1 MTNSWTDIKNTDLVL
16 IMGGNAAEAHP
27 CGFKWVTEAMQHRKA
42 KLIVVDPRFTRS
54 AAVADV
60 YAPLRVGTDI
70 AFLGGVINHLL
81 STNKIHLDYVKLNTD
96 ASFLTKPEY
105 TFDNGNFSG
114 YDEAKRSYNKASW
127 GYQVGPDGYVKVDET
142 LQDPLCVFQQMKKHY
157 ARYTPELV
165 SQITGTP
172 KDQFLKIADML
183 AATST
188 PDKVMTICYALG
200 WTQHSVGSQNIRAMA
215 MIQLLLG
222 NMGRPGGGINA
233 LRGHANVQGIT
244 DMCAYSEVLSGYLS
258 APTDADVDR
267 ATYLAARTGKPLR
280 PNQMTFTQ
288 NFPKWHT
295 SLMKAYFGNAATKDN
310 DFGYHWIPKRDT
322 AYDILAIFERMHQGK
337 VNGFL
342 VQGFNPLAAVPNKKK
357 LSAGLAK
364 LKYLVVMDPLET
376 ETSEFWKNFG
386 PLNDVKPEEIKTEV
400 FRFPA
405 SCFAEETGSF
415 TNSSRVISWKEKAVD
430 PPGEAKTDSE
440 IMARL
445 FVKLREMYAK
455 DGGTLPE
462 PIQAL
467 SWPYVVP
474 AVPSSQEL
482 LREISGRA
490 LADLYAPPPAP
501 PVPPYPQSKQ
511 TAATQAAE
519 APTAGAG
526 DSKAAAQAVGAGAA
540 AAMASRSP
548 SAAVKPGAATTTAST
563 APSGAPARGPAGPSG
578 PPIVTTPTAPPIV
591 KAGEQ
596 LPGFAVLR
604 DDGTTACG
612 NWIYAGCWSQA
623 GNLTA
628 RRDTS
633 DPTGLGVFPNWGFSW
648 PANRRILY
656 NRASADKDG
665 KPWDPTRRYM
675 AWNGTSWAGGADVPD
690 MRPDAAPEQGVGAF
704 IMNPEGVARLHAV
717 GMNEG
722 PFPEHYEPFETP
734 VGVNLMCPSNPK
746 AVSNP
751 AARVYKG
758 DLEAFGKKEEFP
770 YAATTYRLTEHLHYW
785 TKHARSNAIVQPA
798 PFVEIG
804 EELAREKGIKQGDR
818 VKVRSNR
825 GEVIAACVVT
835 KRMKALDVN
844 GKKVHHVGI
853 PIHWGFKGVTQNGY
867 LANAL
872 TPFVGD
878 ANSQTPEFKAFLVN
892 IEKA

>member
-1 MTNSWTDIKNTDLVL
+1 MVL

-42 KLIVVDPRFTRS
+42 KLVVVDPRFTRS
-54 AAVADV
+54 AAVADY

-70 AFLGGVINHLL
+70 AFLGGVINYLL
-81 STNKIHLDYVKLNTD
+81 TNNKIHTDYVKLNTD
-96 ASFLTKPEY
+96 ATFLVKADY
-105 TFDNGNFSG
+105 KFDNGLFSG
-114 YDEAKRSYNKASW
+114 YDEVKRSYNKASW
-127 GYQVGPDGYVKVDET
+127 GYQLGDDGYVKVDET
-142 LQDPLCVFQQMKKHY
+142 LQNPQCVFQQMKRHY

-172 KDQFLKIADML
+172 KDQFLKVAEMIAS
-183 AATST
+183 TSA

-200 WTQHSVGSQNIRAMA
+200 WTQHSVGAQNIRTMA

-222 NMGRPGGGINA
+222 NMGRPGGGVNA

-244 DMCAYSEVLSGYLS
+244 DMCAYSEVLSGYQS
-258 APTDADVDR
+258 APTDADDTR
-267 ATYLAARTGKPLR
+267 EKFLAARTGKPLR
-280 PNQMTFTQ
+280 PGQMTFTQ

-295 SLMKAYFGNAATKDN
+295 SLMKTYYGDKATADNGFAYD
-310 DFGYHWIPKRDT
+310 WIPKRDG

-357 LSAGLAK
+357 LSAALAK

-376 ETSEFWKNFG
+376 ETGEFWRNFG
-386 PLNDVKPEEIKTEV
+386 PLNDVDSSKIATEV
-400 FRFPA
+400 FRLPTG
-405 SCFAEETGSF
+405 CFAEETGTF
-415 TNSSRVISWKEKAVD
+415 TNSGRVIAWKEKAVD
-430 PPGEAKTDSE
+430 PPGEAKVDSE

-445 FVKLREMYAK
+445 FVKIRSMYAK

-462 PIQAL
+462 PIAAL
-467 SWPYVVP
+467 SWPYLNSNVP
-474 AVPSSQEL
+474 QPGEL
-482 LREISGRA
+482 LREINGRA
-490 LADLYAPPPAP
+490 LADVYPLPATP
-501 PVPPYPQSKQ
+501 
-511 TAATQAAE
+511 A
-519 APTAGAG
+519 
-526 DSKAAAQAVGAGAA
+526 AA
-540 AAMASRSP
+540 AAMAGAKP
-548 SAAVKPGAATTTAST
+548 PAAAGMVKPVAATAAV
-563 APSGAPARGPAGPSG
+563 PA
-578 PPIVTTPTAPPIV
+578 APPQPLV
-591 KAGEQ
+591 RAGEQ
-596 LPGFAVLR
+596 LPGFAMLR
-604 DDGTTACG
+604 DDGSTACG
-612 NWIYAGCWSQA
+612 NWIYCGVWSQA
-623 GNLTA
+623 GNLSA

-633 DPTGLGVFPNWGFSW
+633 DPSGLGVYQNWGYSW

-665 KPWDPTRRYM
+665 KPWDASRRYM
-675 AWNGTSWAGGADVPD
+675 AWNGKAWAGADIPD

-717 GMNEG
+717 GMSEG

-734 VGVNLMCPSNPK
+734 VGVNLMAPNNPK

-758 DLEAFGKKEEFP
+758 DMEAFGKASEFP
-770 YAATTYRLTEHLHYW
+770 YPATTYRLTEHLHFW
-785 TKHARSNAIVQPA
+785 TKHARSNAVTQPA

-804 EELAREKGIKQGDR
+804 TELAKEKGIKQGDR
-818 VKVRSNR
+818 VRVKSNR
-825 GEVIAACVVT
+825 GEVVAACVVT